1 MITKKIELL
10 SPAKDAEVGIAAIN
24 HGADAVYIGGP
35 AFGAREK
42 ASNSIADIERLCRH
56 AALYDAKVYVTL
68 NTLLINSE
76 LERARQL
83 AYDCWNAGV
92 DALIVQDM
100 QLLALDLPPIP
111 LHASTQCDNLTLEK
125 VQQLEQLGFS
135 QVVLGRELSLK
146 EIRAIREKTTVPL
159 EFFVHGALCVSH
171 SGQCYLSQYIGN
183 RSANRGACAQPCRLP
198 YDLLDAEGNVLIKN
212 RHLLCLKDLNNSA
225 HLEELMDAG
234 ITSFKIEGRM
244 KEADYVKN
252 VTAYY
257 RQKLDEIFE
266 RRPEYIQSSCRDG
279 ACTVS
284 KPTNGEKP
292 VGDGAR
298 TVSTMPFEVNPEKSF
313 NRGFT
318 DFFINGRQK
327 GIDSP
332 FTPKSMG
339 EYIGEVAWC
348 NPLRMEIDTDKTLH
362 NGDGLCFLNEND
374 ELIGLRA
381 DVVHNVADG
390 VPAVGKRRPTS
401 NSGDAV
407 ADIVTV
413 SCNRPHGAHRGA
425 KIYRNYDIEWQKQVE
440 ASTGNRKIAIDLVL
454 AETETGYEL
463 VASRHCEE
471 ERRSNPDEGTDSLDC
486 RAPLAM
492 TTIHCEKIEANNP
505 EKALE
510 NIKKKALQ
518 WGDTPFLP
526 VNLELRFTEPRLIP
540 ASVIGEMKRQ
550 LVEKLTDALI
560 VDHQTH
566 RDKRHLVVST
576 FNSQLSTDSQLSTLN
591 SQLSTDSQLS
601 TLNSQLPTDS
611 QLSTLNSQLPTDSQ
625 LSTLNSQL
633 TTLPD
638 HLMTCHHCIRF
649 ANGMCSKETG
659 QKATDLFLRHGSQ
672 TFRLEFDCRHCQ
684 MYVCRP

>member
-1 MITKKIELL
+1 MNTKKIELL
-10 SPAKDAEVGIAAIN
+10 SPAKDAEVGMAAIN

-35 AFGAREK
+35 SFGAREK

-68 NTLLINSE
+68 NTLLYKDE

-100 QLLALDLPPIP
+100 QLLDLDLPPIP
-111 LHASTQCDNLTLEK
+111 LHASTQCDNLTVEK
-125 VQQLEQLGFS
+125 VQQLESLGFG

-146 EIRAIREKTTVPL
+146 EIREIREKTTVPL

-171 SGQCYLSQYIGN
+171 SGRCYLSQFIGN

-198 YDLLDAEGNVLIKN
+198 YDLLDADGNVLIKN

-244 KEADYVKN
+244 KDADYVKN
-252 VTAYY
+252 VTAFY
-257 RQKLDEIFE
+257 RQKLDAIFE
-266 RRPEYIQSSCRDG
+266 RRTEYEMASRGHCQY
-279 ACTVS
+279 T
-284 KPTNGEKP
+284 
-292 VGDGAR
+292 
-298 TVSTMPFEVNPEKSF
+298 FEINPEKSF

-339 EYIGEVAWC
+339 EYIGEVEWC
-348 NPLRMEIDTDKTLH
+348 NPLRMELATDKTLH
-362 NGDGLCFLNEND
+362 NGDGLCFLNENN
-374 ELIGLRA
+374 ELIGIRA
-381 DVVHNVADG
+381 DVVNG
-390 VPAVGKRRPTS
+390 FVGLSHRGSRL
-401 NSGDAV
+401 
-407 ADIVTV
+407 TV

-425 KIYRNYDIEWQKQVE
+425 KIYRNYDLEWQKQVE
-440 ASTGNRKIAIDLVL
+440 ASTGNRKIDINLTL
-454 AETETGYEL
+454 AETETGYEM
-463 VASRHCEE
+463 VAV
-471 ERRSNPDEGTDSLDC
+471 C
-486 RAPLAM
+486 RDAINRVS
-492 TTIHCEKIEANNP
+492 TSVTCEKIPATNP
-505 EKALE
+505 EKATE
-510 NIKKKALQ
+510 NIRKKALQ

-526 VNLELRFTEPRLIP
+526 NHLELQFAEPRLIP

-560 VDHQTH
+560 NDHRSH
-566 RDKRHLVVST
+566 RSLLPAEQNVRLPQCDSPT
-576 FNSQLSTDSQLSTLN
+576 TEQLN
-591 SQLSTDSQLS
+591 
-601 TLNSQLPTDS
+601 NSQLPTDPDAI
-611 QLSTLNSQLPTDSQ
+611 PTQ
-625 LSTLNSQL
+625 
-633 TTLPD
+633 
-638 HLMTCHHCIRF
+638 LMTCHHCIRY

-659 QKATDLFLRHGSQ
+659 QKVTDLFLRHGAQ
-672 TFRLEFDCRHCQ
+672 TFRLVFDCRHCL
-684 MYVCRP
+684 MYVQN

>member
-1 MITKKIELL
+1 MKTKKIELL

-35 AFGAREK
+35 SFGAREK

-68 NTLLINSE
+68 NTLLYNSE

-100 QLLALDLPPIP
+100 QLLDLDLPPIP
-111 LHASTQCDNLTLEK
+111 LHASTQCDNLTLER

-212 RHLLCLKDLNNSA
+212 RHLLCLKDLNNSV

-252 VTAYY
+252 VTAFY
-257 RQKLDEIFE
+257 RLKLDEIFE
-266 RRPEYIQSSCRDG
+266 RRAEYMQSSRRD
-279 ACTVS
+279 A
-284 KPTNGEKP
+284 
-292 VGDGAR
+292 AR
-298 TVSTMPFEVNPEKSF
+298 HVSTFEINPEKSF

-348 NPLRMEIDTDKTLH
+348 NPLRMEITTDKTLH

-374 ELIGLRA
+374 ELVGLRA
-381 DVVHNVADG
+381 DVVHGRDAARHVSTVA
-390 VPAVGKRRPTS
+390 
-401 NSGDAV
+401 
-407 ADIVTV
+407 
-413 SCNRPHGAHRGA
+413 CNRPHGAHRGA
-425 KIYRNYDIEWQKQVE
+425 KIYRNYDIEWQQQVE

-454 AETETGYEL
+454 AETGMGYEM
-463 VASRHCEE
+463 VAVCRDANNRVSTSVTCDKITAT
-471 ERRSNPDEGTDSLDC
+471 NPDKATD
-486 RAPLAM
+486 
-492 TTIHCEKIEANNP
+492 
-505 EKALE
+505 
-510 NIKKKALQ
+510 NIRKKALQ
-518 WGDTPFLP
+518 WGDTPFNP
-526 VNLELRFTEPRLIP
+526 INLELQFAEPRLIP

-550 LVEKLTDALI
+550 LVEKMTDALI

-566 RDKRHLVVST
+566 RDMRQPSKIGASSLST
-576 FNSQLSTDSQLSTLN
+576 LNSPLSTDSQLSTLN
-591 SQLSTDSQLS
+591 SQLLID
-601 TLNSQLPTDS
+601 
-611 QLSTLNSQLPTDSQ
+611 
-625 LSTLNSQL
+625 
-633 TTLPD
+633 PD
-638 HLMTCHHCIRF
+638 AIPEHLMTCHHCIRF
-649 ANGMCSKETG
+649 ANGMCLKQQVAVETRHT
-659 QKATDLFLRHGSQ
+659 KSLPTTDLFLRVAAPSVWNL
-672 TFRLEFDCRHCQ
+672 T
-684 MYVCRP
+684 VVIV

>member
-1 MITKKIELL
+1 MNTKKIELL
-10 SPAKDAEVGIAAIN
+10 SPAKNAEVGIAAIN

-35 AFGAREK
+35 SFGAREK

-68 NTLLINSE
+68 NTLLYNSE

-83 AYDCWNAGV
+83 AHDCWNAGA

-100 QLLALDLPPIP
+100 QLLDLDLPPIP
-111 LHASTQCDNLTLEK
+111 LHASTQCDNLTLER

-244 KEADYVKN
+244 KDADYVKN

-266 RRPEYIQSSCRDG
+266 RRPEYIPSSCRD
-279 ACTVS
+279 AKHCVA
-284 KPTNGEKP
+284 KPTNGEKS
-292 VGDGAR
+292 VGDAKHC
-298 TVSTMPFEVNPEKSF
+298 VSTFEVNPEKSF

-374 ELIGLRA
+374 ELVGLRA
-381 DVVHNVADG
+381 DVVFAPSGRD
-390 VPAVGKRRPTS
+390 VPWR
-401 NSGDAV
+401 
-407 ADIVTV
+407 V
-413 SCNRPHGAHRGA
+413 STNRPHGAHRGA
-425 KIYRNYDIEWQKQVE
+425 KIYRTYDIEWQKQVE

-454 AETETGYEL
+454 AEMERGYEL
-463 VASRHCEE
+463 MATCTDASHASAQNGRTPCVPTMATA
-471 ERRSNPDEGTDSLDC
+471 SVQCDKIIATNPDKATD
-486 RAPLAM
+486 
-492 TTIHCEKIEANNP
+492 
-505 EKALE
+505 
-510 NIKKKALQ
+510 NIRRKALQ

-550 LVEKLTDALI
+550 LAEKLTDAL
-560 VDHQTH
+560 VEHHQNNRLC
-566 RDKRHLVVST
+566 RDARPL
-576 FNSQLSTDSQLSTLN
+576 NSQLTSSNASHFSIPNSQFPTLN

-601 TLNSQLPTDS
+601 TLNSQLSIDPS
-611 QLSTLNSQLPTDSQ
+611 AI
-625 LSTLNSQL
+625 
-633 TTLPD
+633 PD

-649 ANGMCSKETG
+649 ANGMCLKQPSAVET
-659 QKATDLFLRHGSQ
+659 RHGTSLQ
-672 TFRLEFDCRHCQ
+672 IRHGDHTFRLEFDCRHCL
-684 MYVCRP
+684 MYVCPLEND